1 MFAVVAGAGIGG
13 LVAALCLQQRGWQVQ
28 LHERAQRLE
37 ETGAGLQLSPNACK
51 VLRALGVLPQVQLHA
66 CKPQRLEM
74 RLGRSGATVFSAG
87 LAEQTQARWGAPYLH
102 IHRADL
108 VGVLAETLQQ
118 RAPGALCMESAVSG
132 YRLNGELLE
141 VEIGGRDQAADLL
154 IAADGVHSGI
164 RQQMLGLCPAQFTG
178 NVAWRVT
185 VPTAELGAAAPPA
198 NACIW
203 VGRGRHAVTYR
214 LRRGELVNLV
224 SVVEQRQWSDESWTA
239 QGSREQALQDFSGW
253 HRSVRRVLELAPAHY
268 KWALLAR
275 EALPRWTDGPAALLG
290 DAAHPMLPFLAQGA
304 AMAIE
309 DAWVLAESL
318 DSANSVA
325 AGLDRYVRLRRPRCG
340 RVQGEAAANARR
352 FHLPELAYAPLR
364 LYSALRPDW
373 PLDRQDWLF
382 GHDVCNLDRDPA

>member
-37 ETGAGLQLSPNACK
+37 DTGAGLQLSPNACK
-51 VLRALGVLPQVQLHA
+51 VLSALGVLPQVQLQA
-66 CKPQRLEM
+66 CEPQRLEM
-74 RLGRSGATVFSAG
+74 RLGRSGATVFCAG

-108 VGVLAETLQQ
+108 VGVLAETLQR
-118 RAPGALCMESAVSG
+118 RAPGALRMESAVSG
-132 YRLNGELLE
+132 YRLGGERLE
-141 VEIGGRDQAADLL
+141 VEIGGRHQAADLL

-164 RQQMLGLCPAQFTG
+164 REQMLGSCPAQFTG
-178 NVAWRVT
+178 NIAWRVT

-224 SVVEQRQWSDESWTA
+224 GVVEQRQWSDESWTA

-253 HRSVRRVLELAPAHY
+253 HRSVRKLLELAPAHY

-275 EALPRWTDGPAALLG
+275 EPLPRWTDGPVALLG

-318 DSANSVA
+318 ESAGST
-325 AGLDRYVRLRRPRCG
+325 AGGLQRYVATRQARCA
-340 RVQGEAAANARR
+340 RVQAAAAANARR
-352 FHLPELAYAPLR
+352 FHLPGFAYAPLR
-364 LYSALRPDW
+364 IYSRLRPDW
-373 PLDRQDWLF
+373 PLQQQDWLF
-382 GHDVCNLDRDPA
+382 GHDVRAAAGRRS